1 MKQIL
6 PSLQRIG
13 GALMLP
19 IAVLPIAGLLL
30 RLGQPDLLNFPS
42 MAAAGDAIIANLGLL
57 FAIGVAVGLARENH
71 GAAGLASVV
80 GYLVTTKGAEVLIL
94 VPPEA
99 VANFTGQ
106 ARDLAVAA
114 YKAHELGKLSVPVGI
129 ISGLIGGG
137 LYNRFSEIRLPSYL
151 AFFGGR
157 RFVPIA
163 SGLAG
168 LILAAVFGWEWQRVE
183 AGMDALSQSVLHAGA
198 FGLFAYGVLNRILI
212 VTGLHHI
219 VNNIAWFLLGDY
231 NGTTGDLK
239 RFFAG
244 DPSAGAFMAGFFPVM
259 MFGLPA
265 ACLAMYHAARPERR
279 RAVAG
284 LLGSIAFTSLL
295 TGVTEP
301 IEFTFMFLAPA
312 LYAVHAL
319 LTGAAFV
326 VMNALHVRLGF
337 GFSAGL
343 FDYVLNFN
351 KATHPLLLLPV
362 GLAYFALYY
371 GLFRFVIA
379 WLNLKTPGRED
390 VEVAVDAAA
399 DAVPADRALAYIKAL
414 GGAANIVAL
423 DACTTRLRLVMAD
436 QSVVDEA
443 ALKRLGARGMIR
455 PSATA
460 LQVVVGTHADQVAGE
475 MKVALRAAGAAVA
488 AGAASA
494 GITAAAAAAQLAG
507 AAVGASPAAGAPAGA
522 AHAAGASAA
531 ILVAP
536 SAAPRAAGSTPVPTN
551 AISPSPAVP
560 TATAAPPT
568 PPIPTTTL
576 SSLLAALGGRSN
588 VRAVETASTRLR
600 INIVDPSAVNETAIA
615 SLGLRGVALAAPN
628 WLHVIVG
635 PEAST
640 AGASLRQLL

>member
-30 RLGQPDLLNFPS
+30 RLGQPDLLNFAS
-42 MAAAGDAIIANLGLL
+42 MAAAGDAIFANLGLL
-57 FAIGVAVGLARENH
+57 FAIGVAIGLARENH

-80 GYLVTTKGAEVLIL
+80 GYLVTTKGAEVLIS
-94 VPPEA
+94 VPPDA
-99 VANFTGQ
+99 VAGLAGQ
-106 ARDLAVAA
+106 AHDLAVAA

-129 ISGLIGGG
+129 LSGLIAGA
-137 LYNRFSEIRLPSYL
+137 LYNRFSTIRLPSYL

-163 SGLAG
+163 SGFAG
-168 LILAAVFGWEWQRVE
+168 LILAAVFGWEWQRLE
-183 AGMDALSQSVLHAGA
+183 TGMDELSHSVLHAGSV
-198 FGLFAYGVLNRILI
+198 GLFAFGVLNRVLI

-219 VNNIAWFLLGDY
+219 INNIAWFLLGDY
-231 NGTTGDLK
+231 HGTTGDLK

-279 RAVAG
+279 RAVGG
-284 LLGSIAFTSLL
+284 LLVSIALTSLL

-319 LTGAAFV
+319 LTGLAFV
-326 VMNALHVRLGF
+326 IMNALQVRLGF

-390 VEVAVDAAA
+390 DAVVADAAA
-399 DAVPADRALAYIKAL
+399 ESQAPGERALAYIKAL
-414 GGAANIVAL
+414 GGASNIVAL
-423 DACTTRLRLVMAD
+423 DACTTRLRLVVAD
-436 QSVVDEA
+436 QSEVDA
-443 ALKRLGARGMIR
+443 DALKRLGVRGMVK
-455 PSATA
+455 PSVNA
-460 LQVVVGTHADQVAGE
+460 LQVVVGTHAEQVAGE
-475 MKVALRAAGAAVA
+475 MKVALRAGAGAPGLTGTTRSTAAVPASPAA
-488 AGAASA
+488 AGVPDDAPATSALGASAASVSMA
-494 GITAAAAAAQLAG
+494 PTAPANAAAAA
-507 AAVGASPAAGAPAGA
+507 
-522 AHAAGASAA
+522 
-531 ILVAP
+531 
-536 SAAPRAAGSTPVPTN
+536 PT
-551 AISPSPAVP
+551 I
-560 TATAAPPT
+560 PT
-568 PPIPTTTL
+568 PTL
-576 SSLLAALGGRSN
+576 TSLLAALGGKSN
-588 VRAVETASTRLR
+588 VRAVETASSRLR
-600 INIVDPSAVNETAIA
+600 INIDDATIVDQPAIA
-615 SLGLRGVALAAPN
+615 ALGLRGVALAAPN
-628 WLHVIVG
+628 WVHVIIG
-635 PEAST
+635 PEASA
-640 AGASLRQLL
+640 AGVSLRQMLS